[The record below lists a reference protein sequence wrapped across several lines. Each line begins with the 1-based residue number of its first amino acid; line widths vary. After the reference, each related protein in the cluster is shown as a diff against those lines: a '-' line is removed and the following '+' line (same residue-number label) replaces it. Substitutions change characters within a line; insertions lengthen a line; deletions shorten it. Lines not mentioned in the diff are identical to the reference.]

1 MWWCTWSY
9 CKGVHS
15 HVLSRGHPQVFL
27 RSHSVL
33 ETMSL
38 TGTGV
43 HQLGWLASMF
53 QGSSYI
59 CFPSAKIIS
68 IPVFMWVLE
77 TEPTPSRLLIKHL
90 YPLSHLPSPQEGFH
104 YHFLQFLKGITT
116 CESCKWRHSKSKTEK
131 CQWLYCNSRC
141 KLGPPRTN
149 RDL

>member
-1 MWWCTWSY
+1 MCWCTWSY

-27 RSHSVL
+27 RSHSVF

-59 CFPSAKIIS
+59 CFPSDKIIS
-68 IPVFMWVLE
+68 TPVFMWVLE
-77 TEPTPSRLLIKHL
+77 TEPTPSCLFIKHL
-90 YPLSHLPSPQEGFH
+90 CPMSYLPVPRRDSIVIFFHFWKGYPHVNHTNEGI
-104 YHFLQFLKGITT
+104 LRVKQ
-116 CESCKWRHSKSKTEK
+116 K
-131 CQWLYCNSRC
+131 CQWLYFDSRC
-141 KLGPPRTN
+141 KLVHPEQ
-149 RDL
+149 